1 MFDVFKQDLL
11 PINHIAFLEKHC
23 SMFKPKV
30 AYDIGSAVLHWSRHI
45 KRIHPECKV
54 IHFDANP
61 DFKVLYDR
69 EKIEE
74 IIYEN
79 TRIGILHCRIDHA
92 KNIVKFRIF
101 C

>member
-1 MFDVFKQDLL
+1 MEKYDNSNNEETKKIIFNMLDVFKQDLL

-45 KRIHPECKV
+45 KRIHPECKI

-61 DFKVLYDR
+61 DF
-69 EKIEE
+69 
-74 IIYEN
+74 
-79 TRIGILHCRIDHA
+79 
-92 KNIVKFRIF
+92 
-101 C
+101 